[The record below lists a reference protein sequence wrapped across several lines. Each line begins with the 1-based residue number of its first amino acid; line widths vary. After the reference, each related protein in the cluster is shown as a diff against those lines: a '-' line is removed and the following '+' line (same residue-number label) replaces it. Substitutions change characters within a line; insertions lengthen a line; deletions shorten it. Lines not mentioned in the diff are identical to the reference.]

1 MHRKASPNSTNSGS
15 GCSGLHGDNTQFM
28 NAAFRS
34 STLVVHRRRVG
45 IMSIPTVP
53 TNTTSKFHLFQ
64 AREAALFV
72 QTCFHPATVMGIT
85 ALRCRGT
92 HIICV
97 LALASTQIPWVL
109 FILFRPQCLS
119 GIFST
124 KHRQD
129 EAKPDADGRLPIRI
143 PPEPC
148 RCFGM
153 GIPERQFFF
162 PYRRRRLG
170 IINVPTAP
178 TNTTGIFSKL
188 KWQVNSSECQRSCRI
203 PSAII

>member
-28 NAAFRS
+28 NAAFQS
-34 STLVVHRRRVG
+34 SALVVRRRRVG

-53 TNTTSKFHLFQ
+53 TNTTSKFHLFSGNKSSPVRPNWFLSSHCHGNHGT
-64 AREAALFV
+64 AVPWHPHNLC
-72 QTCFHPATVMGIT
+72 TCFGKHTNSVGLILSVQ
-85 ALRCRGT
+85 AL
-92 HIICV
+92 
-97 LALASTQIPWVL
+97 
-109 FILFRPQCLS
+109 CLS

-124 KHRQD
+124 KHRQG